1 MVSMLSRSGWM
12 AMTAGVALTLTA
24 CGPGDEGA
32 DASEE
37 SPATEDPQTESTEDE
52 DSEGT
57 GSADDSDAGDEAEEP
72 EDEETTTDDSETGDS
87 DDESDDE
94 DEESEDDADESDE
107 EPSPEDEDED
117 NDGEDEGAVDGD
129 RVDPDRFYVTA
140 NPGVDAWGFRTPSGR
155 HGCTFTVTSIT
166 GPEQMVVG
174 CHADFDADAE
184 FPISNTPWFMILSA
198 QGAEFYPL
206 SDTSF
211 PPGDAVLEY
220 GEVLEI
226 DGVACTVSEEGVRCE
241 SGGEYMSFS
250 GSGYEFSTD
259 NTNWESLENT
269 TL

>member
-1 MVSMLSRSGWM
+1 MLSRSGWM

-57 GSADDSDAGDEAEEP
+57 GSADDSDAEDEAEEP
-72 EDEETTTDDSETGDS
+72 EDEETPTDDSETGDS

-94 DEESEDDADESDE
+94 EEDSEDDADETDE
-107 EPSPEDEDED
+107 EDED
-117 NDGEDEGAVDGD
+117 AAAGD

-211 PPGDAVLEY
+211 PPGDDVLEY

-226 DGVACTVSEEGVRCE
+226 DGVSCTVSEEGVRCE

-259 NTNWESLENT
+259 NTNWDSLENT